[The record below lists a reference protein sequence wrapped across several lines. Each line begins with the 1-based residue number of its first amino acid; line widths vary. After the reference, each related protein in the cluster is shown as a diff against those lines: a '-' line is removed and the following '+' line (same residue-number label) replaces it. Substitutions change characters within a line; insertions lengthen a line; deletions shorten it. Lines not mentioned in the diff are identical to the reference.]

1 MYRLDD
7 ALSAYQAIIA
17 DTPMTSGQKR
27 VCWRAPS
34 YEPTEDALKLL
45 PEGTPVTRDDWI
57 AWLLRG
63 MAMMRRAD
71 RMAAAAIFER
81 GSREVS
87 GYERDRFLSAL
98 AAMRLRQGHYD
109 IADRGIAQVQA
120 PSLQPTVNVLRLHIA
135 GRLNRREQAIE
146 AWRRLE
152 EAPPHAV
159 CIELGRNCGAVM
171 LKSGR
176 GAIVRTGCSR
186 RPSIVCCRP
195 LERAQI
201 TSVAVALWAS
211 RH

>member
-1 MYRLDD
+1 MAKNGRAEVLKAMYRLDD
-7 ALSAYQAIIA
+7 ALSAYEAIIA
-17 DTPMTSGQKR
+17 EHPHDPVVRNGCAGVLLVMNR
-27 VCWRAPS
+27 P
-34 YEPTEDALKLL
+34 EDALKLL

-71 RMAAAAIFER
+71 WMAAAAIFER

-109 IADRGIAQVQA
+109 IADREIAQVQA

-159 CIELGRNCGAVM
+159 CIELGEELRRRYVEKRA
-171 LKSGR
+171 GR
-176 GAIVRTGCSR
+176 YSEDWLFEKTEHCLLQA
-186 RPSIVCCRP
+186 
-195 LERAQI
+195 A
-201 TSVAVALWAS
+201 
-211 RH
+211 